1 MKKQIKLIILA
12 AFAILLITSLVSA
25 ETNESINAKKAIETA
40 KQEIKDMQARDIPIN
55 RANESLKNALQ
66 LYTAQYAFEITGRKA
81 DYALVISTANK
92 ISEIQQS
99 AFNAQDELK
108 IFIQTYQ
115 ETQETTNLSE
125 MDKDYNDILKS
136 FQEERFEDTIKLVTE
151 GYKTLSAIQS
161 KQTAVRIF
169 YSTTTNKISSFFKN
183 NWPAIVITLII
194 IALLAIIFRRPIRI
208 FIIKKRVDGI
218 NLRKGALLGLIKKL
232 QIQYFNAKNISE
244 TEYTVKLTRFKELI
258 RDFDRQMS
266 IAREDLMKASR
277 SKFKSSSKKG
287 DKV

>member
-25 ETNESINAKKAIETA
+25 ETNESINAKQAIETA

-125 MDKDYNDILKS
+125 MDKDYNNILKS

-232 QIQYFNAKNISE
+232 QIQYFNTKNISE